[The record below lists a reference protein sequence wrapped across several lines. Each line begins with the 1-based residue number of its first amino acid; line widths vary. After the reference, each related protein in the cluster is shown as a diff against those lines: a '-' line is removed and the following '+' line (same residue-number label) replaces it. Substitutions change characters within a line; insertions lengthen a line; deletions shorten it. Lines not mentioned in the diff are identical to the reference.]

1 MTTLLTEEYKNV
13 LSMTIEE
20 TYPKYLKKQLLK
32 QLSIKHYVS
41 FNPSLFSESL
51 DLSNVHEDDQLV
63 YSIKNSIKAIE
74 VLEQDELE
82 RPYNYSVLFKYETL
96 IDGIIENLI
105 TNHSLMNIKSAD
117 FKHDILSEQLANSI
131 PTYIEYNDEIAIIK
145 FNLKILGHLAIP
157 GENSRT
163 VKYPILLLLHKNI
176 NVLEIRL
183 ATIKSPFKDKD
194 EYFYANRISEV
205 LSWIESNLLL
215 TYEDIDLVSL
225 IEKLK
230 KNPENNEV
238 RISAQAMNMQGGKTA
253 VLNTGANED
262 YILPL
267 LGELNE
273 LMSANEQLFLSSPEI
288 KTLLENFIKK
298 TEETSDLPWITLSW
312 LERNQKDITK
322 IKFRFNYSNQNYSL
336 LQYYESNSK
345 MEKMNYV
352 ANYLIES
359 QRDAEQNQAPSE

>member
-1 MTTLLTEEYKNV
+1 MPTTLLDEYKNV
-13 LSMTIEE
+13 LSMTIDE
-20 TYPKYLKKQLLK
+20 TYPKYLKKHLLK
-32 QLSIKHYVS
+32 ELSTKHYVS
-41 FNPSLFSESL
+41 FNPSLFPESL
-51 DLSNVHEDDQLV
+51 DLSMVNENEQLV
-63 YSIKNSIKAIE
+63 YSINNSEKAIE
-74 VLEQDELE
+74 VLERDELE
-82 RPYNYSVLFKYETL
+82 RPYNYSVLFSYETL

-105 TNHSLMNIKSAD
+105 TNKILLNNTAEH
-117 FKHDILSEQLANSI
+117 FTHDILSDQLANST
-131 PTYIEYNDEIAIIK
+131 PTYIEYNDDIAVIK
-145 FNLKILGHLAIP
+145 FNLQVLGHLAIA
-157 GENSRT
+157 GDNART
-163 VKYPILLLLHKNI
+163 IKYPILLLLHKNI

-183 ATIKSPFKDKD
+183 STIKNPFRDKD
-194 EYFYANRISEV
+194 DYFYANRISEV
-205 LSWIESNLLL
+205 LSWVESNLLL
-215 TYEDIDLVSL
+215 SFAEIDMVSI

-230 KNPENNEV
+230 KNPENDEV
-238 RISAQAMNMQGGKTA
+238 RISAQAMNMQSGKTA
-253 VLNTGANED
+253 ILNTGANED

-273 LMSANEQLFLSSPEI
+273 IMSTNETLFLSSPEI

-312 LERNQKDITK
+312 LEQNQKDITK

-359 QRDAEQNQAPSE
+359 QRDTEQVQVASE